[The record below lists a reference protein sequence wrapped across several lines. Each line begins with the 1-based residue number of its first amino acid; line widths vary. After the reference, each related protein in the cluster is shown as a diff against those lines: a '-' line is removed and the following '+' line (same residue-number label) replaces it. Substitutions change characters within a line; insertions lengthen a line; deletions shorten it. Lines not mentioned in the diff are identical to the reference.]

1 MEKKRVFSKS
11 LILLAITSIML
22 FAMSITSMAA
32 TNQTM
37 NVRQTGGDESEITL
51 EWSSRLGYDH
61 YDVEFSQ
68 DGVNWEYMEDTSS
81 PKVTIYK
88 NLSTGSTYYARIKAY
103 KQGHILGDHDESTA
117 LVSETI
123 SVCTAPTMPTDL
135 KQTAATKN
143 SVTLSWTAVP
153 GATGY
158 EIYRLNESYNWD
170 KIATSNT
177 NSVKLTG
184 LKASSGF
191 KYSVASVKNVQ
202 TCSVVGNR
210 TDSVVGKTTPSKVKN
225 IDMTY
230 FWGSLKECE
239 YEWTSV
245 NNADGYQYE
254 VRKATGKKVYDKK
267 ATIFS
272 YTYFK
277 PYPQGT
283 FIKARVRAY
292 ITVNGK
298 KVYGSWS
305 DYTYSGVSKSVT
317 AKRSKNGKKIYLNW
331 KKVSGVS
338 EYRIYISTSP
348 DKGFKKVAT
357 VSSKKAAKYTIT
369 KYNKKNL
376 KKGKKY
382 YVRLRYV
389 SKVGNKKKV
398 GTVYSQAEIN

>member
-1 MEKKRVFSKS
+1 MKKSWKMLIATCAVAVTALVAPGIQSK
-11 LILLAITSIML
+11 
-22 FAMSITSMAA
+22 AA
-32 TNQTM
+32 TSANMGVHQT
-37 NVRQTGGDESEITL
+37 DASDDSIEIA
-51 EWSSRLGYDH
+51 WNAQLGYNH
-61 YDVEFSQ
+61 YHVEMST
-68 DGVNWEYMEDTSS
+68 DGVNWVENDDYSSS
-81 PKVTIYK
+81 PKEYIYNLSQGQNYYVRVVAYK
-88 NLSTGSTYYARIKAY
+88 NNHYDDHNKNTAAISEAAR
-103 KQGHILGDHDESTA
+103 
-117 LVSETI
+117 
-123 SVCTAPTMPTDL
+123 VCTKPDMPTNL
-135 KQTAATKN
+135 KQTAASKG
-143 SVTLSWTAVP
+143 SVTLSWTAVA
-153 GATGY
+153 GATSY
-158 EIYRLNESYNWD
+158 EIYRLNDSYDWD
-170 KIATSNT
+170 KIATSKT

-184 LKASSGF
+184 LKASSEF
-191 KYSVASVKNVQ
+191 RYSVAAVKNAQ
-202 TCSVVGNR
+202 TYNAVGNR
-210 TDSVVGKTTPSKVKN
+210 TDDVIGKTTPSKVKN

-267 ATIFS
+267 TTTFTS
-272 YTYFK
+272 TYFK

-305 DYTYSGVSKSVT
+305 DYTYSGVSKNVT

-331 KKVSGVS
+331 KKVSGAT
-338 EYRIYISTSP
+338 EYRIYISTSEN
-348 DKGFKKVAT
+348 KGFKKVAT

-382 YVRLRYV
+382 YVRLKYV
-389 SKVGNKKKV
+389 FKVGNKKKV
-398 GTVYSQAEIN
+398 GTVYSQAEVY